1 MDKAKY
7 EKVIEILT
15 DRISSLE
22 TDIFIKDMDI
32 RNLKEENARLNEL
45 LTPTKKGDFE
55 NE

>member
-1 MDKAKY
+1 MNKEKY

-15 DRISSLE
+15 DKINSLE
-22 TDIFIKDMDI
+22 TDIIIKNIDI

-45 LTPTKKGDFE
+45 LTPKKAGAE